1 MKRDVYY
8 NKARTIKYY
17 GLQCGTYKNGAMNC
31 ANTKTMSGKQLEAFL
46 VEQINLHIRKYCA
59 SDKLTLTDR
68 HREQIGSLTDTL
80 NLIEEQI
87 KDKEDKLT
95 KMYEDYL
102 DETISADQYKVIS
115 RKFSDTVT
123 ELTERRDSIKKQIT
137 NIENARESEL
147 DRKAVIDKYLYVDT
161 LTRETA
167 DDFIDTVYIGEY
179 SEDGERQITIDWK
192 F

>member
-1 MKRDVYY
+1 M
-8 NKARTIKYY
+8 
-17 GLQCGTYKNGAMNC
+17 
-31 ANTKTMSGKQLEAFL
+31 
-46 VEQINLHIRKYCA
+46 
-59 SDKLTLTDR
+59 TDR